1 VRASCSCAHLLLP
14 DVTKREHAL
23 GAQDLGGAELAE
35 LAPVVAGGGEED
47 VDPLI
52 ADDLAGEELGACGE
66 VGVVRP
72 EHGAR
77 RLLGRGDDERRL
89 AELQHH
95 ERAVDVRQV
104 PQRPVRQHVHEVVHA
119 ADDGQLPRP
128 WRQPWPR
135 LEGHLHQLQQCH
147 SKDGEEER
155 LVDVLVHAGYRLL
168 YRHIARRLDTAD

>member
-1 VRASCSCAHLLLP
+1 VTTVRASCACAHLLLP

-72 EHGAR
+72 PGPAAPGAAAR
-77 RLLGRGDDERRL
+77 SRGGACCR
-89 AELQHH
+89 
-95 ERAVDVRQV
+95 
-104 PQRPVRQHVHEVVHA
+104 
-119 ADDGQLPRP
+119 
-128 WRQPWPR
+128 
-135 LEGHLHQLQQCH
+135 
-147 SKDGEEER
+147 
-155 LVDVLVHAGYRLL
+155 
-168 YRHIARRLDTAD
+168 